1 MQDLWLDLNQL
12 DTLPPE
18 FGKLKSLRF
27 LEASENKMIC
37 LPDTFGKLKSLTDLY
52 LHENLLT
59 DLPDSFGNI
68 CGQFIHSVVLSLIKC
83 NHQFHSGWRSFP
95 NNLTLHTLCYLAYL
109 FIYLCIHVYAHIYL
123 HVRICVHEYI
133 CEVRICSGCVFVCR
147 KPVAPY
153 NLST

>member
-68 CGQFIHSVVLSLIKC
+68 CGSNVGSSFIL
-83 NHQFHSGWRSFP
+83 
-95 NNLTLHTLCYLAYL
+95 L
-109 FIYLCIHVYAHIYL
+109 FCL
-123 HVRICVHEYI
+123 
-133 CEVRICSGCVFVCR
+133 
-147 KPVAPY
+147 
-153 NLST
+153 